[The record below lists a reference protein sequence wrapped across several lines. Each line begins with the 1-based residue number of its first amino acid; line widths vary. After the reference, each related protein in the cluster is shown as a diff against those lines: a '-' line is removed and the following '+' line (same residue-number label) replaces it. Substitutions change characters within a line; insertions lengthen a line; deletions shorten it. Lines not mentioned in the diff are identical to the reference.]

1 MTDILS
7 TIHKK
12 MGSFSKGQK
21 RIAQYILDDYDKAA
35 FQTASVLGK
44 TVQVS
49 ESTVVRFASLLGYD
63 GYPEMQRALQ
73 EMVLNRLTSVQ
84 RIEVSA
90 ERIAQEEDILS
101 AVLHGDAERIRT
113 TVEDIDREA
122 FNGAVEALL
131 GARRIYI
138 LGVRS
143 SAALATFLSYY
154 FNFIFDDV
162 RLVSCA
168 SDSQMFEQLVRI
180 SPQDALVGISFP
192 RYSTAAIR
200 AMEFSHN
207 AGAHTIALTDC
218 PGSPVAKFAEY
229 LLCAKIDMVSLADS
243 MVAPMSVINALIVS
257 VASKRRKETA
267 QIFDRLEDVWDTYHV
282 YEKVVE

>member
-7 TIHKK
+7 TIHNKL
-12 MGSFSKGQK
+12 GSFSKGQK

-35 FQTASVLGK
+35 FLTASVLGK

-84 RIEVSA
+84 RIEVGA

-113 TVEDIDREA
+113 TVEEIDRAA
-122 FNGAVEALL
+122 FDGAVEALL
-131 GARRIYI
+131 NARRIYI

-200 AMEFSHN
+200 AMEFSSN

-218 PGSPVAKFAEY
+218 QSSPVARNAEY
-229 LLCAKIDMVSLADS
+229 VLCAKSDMVSLADS
-243 MVAPMSVINALIVS
+243 MVAPMSVLNALIVS
-257 VASKRRKETA
+257 VASKRRQETS
-267 QIFDRLEDVWDTYHV
+267 QIFDSLESIWDTYHV
-282 YEKVVE
+282 YEKIGE

>member
-1 MTDILS
+1 MDILS
-7 TIHKK
+7 VIHKK
-12 MGSFSKGQK
+12 LPAFSKGQK
-21 RIAQYILDDYDKAA
+21 RIAQYILEEYDKAA

-84 RIEVSA
+84 RIEVGA
-90 ERIAQEEDILS
+90 ERIAQGEDMLS
-101 AVLHGDAERIRT
+101 AVLQSDAERIRS
-113 TVEDIDREA
+113 TVESIDRAA
-122 FNGAVEALL
+122 FNGAVDALL

-138 LGVRS
+138 LGLRS

-200 AMEFSHN
+200 AMEFSHD

-218 PGSPVAKFAEY
+218 PSAPIAQHAQYV
-229 LLCAKIDMVSLADS
+229 LCAKSDMVSLADS
-243 MVAPMSVINALIVS
+243 MVAPMSVLNALIVS
-257 VASKRRKETA
+257 VASKRREETT
-267 QIFDRLEDVWDTYHV
+267 QIFDRLENLWDSYHV
-282 YEKVVE
+282 YEKVGE